1 MTYIRLFFKENLS
14 DNLNSNLDKSQS
26 HYISK
31 VMRIKEG
38 ESFSLF
44 NDSGEWEA
52 KINEV
57 KKGIVNFIIVKKL
70 KNSENNSEIWL
81 AFTPIKLNYL
91 NFMIQK
97 ATELGVTKFIP
108 ILSERTMVRDLNSER
123 LNKVIIEASE
133 QSNRIKLPK
142 LEKLVKFK
150 DFIKLYKDTDIVFG
164 DLNSSNDQIKINKDS
179 PVCILIGPEGD
190 FSENERKEILDL
202 KNVKSLKINK
212 NILRSETAAI
222 SIISIISFKILS
234 Q

>member
-1 MTYIRLFFKENLS
+1 MTYIRLFYKENLS

-52 KINEV
+52 KINEI

-150 DFIKLYKDTDIVFG
+150 DFVKLYKDTNIVFG

-212 NILRSETAAI
+212 NILRRETAAI